1 MLNITQIVYFVY
13 AAILLGGGFMGSQ
26 VSGKS
31 SSLIG
36 SGIFAAVSVAAGVLV
51 GRAPVSGLTLGG
63 VNALAV
69 AGFFL
74 YRYLGSET
82 RKFMPAIPSI
92 ILSLL
97 VLFLTI
103 AAFSSAQK
111 ASGK

>member
-1 MLNITQIVYFVY
+1 MLNITQIAYFVY

-36 SGIFAAVSVAAGVLV
+36 SGIFAAVSVLAGVLTGRTPTTGLVV
-51 GRAPVSGLTLGG
+51 GGI
-63 VNALAV
+63 NALAV
-69 AGFFL
+69 AGFFA
-74 YRYLGSET
+74 YRYLESET
-82 RKFMPAIPSI
+82 RKVMPAIPSI

-97 VLFLTI
+97 VLILTV

-111 ASGK
+111 AAGK